1 MEFREQL
8 MELRKQR
15 GWSLEQLGAKIG
27 VTRQTVSKWE
37 TGDTTPELAKL
48 IELSSLFEISV
59 DQLIGIEERKDTAPV
74 YIHETGWNYEYK
86 SKTTFW
92 GLPLVHINVGRGLR
106 RAKGVI
112 AVGNCSVGIISTGGL
127 SAGIISI
134 GGLSGGIVSIG
145 GLSIAL
151 LLSVGGVSIGTIA
164 LGGLA
169 VGYFAA
175 GGLAL
180 GVYSLGGC
188 AAASRVAAGGAAR
201 GVIAI
206 GDQVR
211 GTVAFPLKNGVS
223 SVEIRQAILDKFP
236 GTWKWLVRLY
246 GTLGR

>member
-15 GWSLEQLGAKIG
+15 GWSQEQLGAKIG

-59 DQLIGIEERKDTAPV
+59 DRLIGIEERKDTAPV

-86 SKTTFW
+86 SKTTLW

-112 AVGNCSVGIISTGGL
+112 AVGELCGRNYKHRRFISRNHFNWRIIGRNCLDWRTFNCIAALRGRDVNRNH
-127 SAGIISI
+127 SAGRP
-134 GGLSGGIVSIG
+134 GGWIFCSRRSGTWR
-145 GLSIAL
+145 L
-151 LLSVGGVSIGTIA
+151 LTRRMRRRIQGSGRRSGQRCDCHRRSG
-164 LGGLA
+164 
-169 VGYFAA
+169 
-175 GGLAL
+175 
-180 GVYSLGGC
+180 
-188 AAASRVAAGGAAR
+188 
-201 GVIAI
+201 
-206 GDQVR
+206 Q
-211 GTVAFPLKNGVS
+211 GTVEFPLKNGVS

>member
-15 GWSLEQLGAKIG
+15 GWSQEQLGAKIG

-59 DQLIGIEERKDTAPV
+59 DRLIGIEERKDTAPV

-86 SKTTFW
+86 SKTTFR

-112 AVGNCSVGIISTGGL
+112 AVGNCAVGIISTGGL
-127 SAGIISI
+127 SAGILSI

-145 GLSIAL
+145 GLSIA
-151 LLSVGGVSIGTIA
+151 
-164 LGGLA
+164 
-169 VGYFAA
+169 
-175 GGLAL
+175 
-180 GVYSLGGC
+180 
-188 AAASRVAAGGAAR
+188 
-201 GVIAI
+201 
-206 GDQVR
+206 
-211 GTVAFPLKNGVS
+211 
-223 SVEIRQAILDKFP
+223 
-236 GTWKWLVRLY
+236 
-246 GTLGR
+246 

>member
-15 GWSLEQLGAKIG
+15 GWSQEQLGAKIG

-59 DQLIGIEERKDTAPV
+59 DRLIGIEERKDTAPV

-86 SKTTFW
+86 SKTTLW

-112 AVGNCSVGIISTGGL
+112 AVGNCAVGIISTGGL

-145 GLSIAL
+145 
-151 LLSVGGVSIGTIA
+151 
-164 LGGLA
+164 
-169 VGYFAA
+169 
-175 GGLAL
+175 L

-211 GTVAFPLKNGVS
+211 GTVEFPLKNGVS

>member
-15 GWSLEQLGAKIG
+15 GWSQEQLGAKIG

-59 DQLIGIEERKDTAPV
+59 DRLIGIEERKDTAPV

-86 SKTTFW
+86 SKTTFR
-92 GLPLVHINVGRGLR
+92 GLPLV
-106 RAKGVI
+106 
-112 AVGNCSVGIISTGGL
+112 
-127 SAGIISI
+127 
-134 GGLSGGIVSIG
+134 
-145 GLSIAL
+145 
-151 LLSVGGVSIGTIA
+151 
-164 LGGLA
+164 
-169 VGYFAA
+169 
-175 GGLAL
+175 
-180 GVYSLGGC
+180 
-188 AAASRVAAGGAAR
+188 
-201 GVIAI
+201 
-206 GDQVR
+206 R
-211 GTVAFPLKNGVS
+211 GTVEFPLKNGVS

>member
-15 GWSLEQLGAKIG
+15 GWSQEQLGAKIG

-59 DQLIGIEERKDTAPV
+59 DRLIGIEERKDTAPV
-74 YIHETGWNYEYK
+74 YIHETGWNYEY
-86 SKTTFW
+86 W

-112 AVGNCSVGIISTGGL
+112 AVGNCAVGIISTGGL

-151 LLSVGGVSIGTIA
+151 LLSVGGMSIGTIA
-164 LGGLA
+164 MGGLA

-206 GDQVR
+206 GAQVR
-211 GTVAFPLKNGVS
+211 GLSNFH
-223 SVEIRQAILDKFP
+223 
-236 GTWKWLVRLY
+236 
-246 GTLGR
+246 